1 MLGKINMTVRYKI
14 NYFESLLKKH
24 DGSYYDRIKEEL
36 HNYFFELEN
45 ELQFLDK
52 LNTKKEIDNSLN
64 ILLSKIVMHEDED
77 IIENIIHFYL
87 S

>member
-1 MLGKINMTVRYKI
+1 MTIRNKI
-14 NYFESLLKKH
+14 NYFESLLNKY

-36 HNYFFELEN
+36 HNYFFELEK

-52 LNTKKEIDNSLN
+52 FKTEKEIENSLN